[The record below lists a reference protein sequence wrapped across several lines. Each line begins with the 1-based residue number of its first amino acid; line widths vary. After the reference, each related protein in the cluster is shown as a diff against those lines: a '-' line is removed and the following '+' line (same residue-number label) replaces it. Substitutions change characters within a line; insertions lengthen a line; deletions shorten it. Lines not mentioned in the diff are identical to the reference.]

1 LRGHS
6 LSGWLGVAD
15 LPYALSLAVLQGILI
30 LCWALPAAVIPI
42 QALRLLGDAQAVS
55 ILFFAVSIVGV
66 AGAFVVPSIAHNL
79 GRRSIFVVGG
89 TCVVASSI
97 LLSLDDTIP
106 LIAGIAFRT
115 FGFLSLDVAFEIA
128 IMERIPRRDL
138 ARFEPARIFFMGIA
152 FLVGPWL
159 GVWLSLRVG
168 LWTPFALLAILTVLV
183 CVLTLRSG
191 LADQPK
197 GKRVGWR
204 SPNPLRFIPRFVR
217 QPWLRLA
224 WLLTFGRSA
233 WWTMFFI
240 YAPIYCVESG
250 LGEEMAGITLSAGS
264 AAILLVP
271 LFGRLGRRVG
281 LRPVLAIG
289 YLSTGLVTILIAVVA
304 DHPWTGVAF
313 ILAATVCA
321 ALIDAAGNA
330 LFMRA
335 VHPHERAE
343 MASVFMTYREVGQL
357 VPPGVFAMLLSVF
370 ALPVVFAA
378 SGVSMV
384 FLTYMTR
391 YIPRRY

>member
-1 LRGHS
+1 M
-6 LSGWLGVAD
+6 
-15 LPYALSLAVLQGILI
+15 LQGILI
-30 LCWALPAAVIPI
+30 LCWALPAAIIPI

-217 QPWLRLA
+217 QPRLRLA

-240 YAPIYCVESG
+240 YAPIFCVESG
-250 LGEEMAGITLSAGS
+250 LGEEMAGIILSAGS
-264 AAILLVP
+264 ATILLVP

-343 MASVFMTYREVGQL
+343 MASVFMTYREAGQL

-370 ALPVVFAA
+370 ALPVVFVA

>member
-1 LRGHS
+1 M
-6 LSGWLGVAD
+6 
-15 LPYALSLAVLQGILI
+15 LQGILI
-30 LCWALPAAVIPI
+30 LCWALPAAIIPI

-55 ILFFAVSIVGV
+55 ILFFAVSFVGV

-115 FGFLSLDVAFEIA
+115 FGFVSLEVAFEIA
-128 IMERIPRRDL
+128 IMERIPRRDI

-152 FLVGPWL
+152 FLIGPWL
-159 GVWLSLRVG
+159 GTWLSLRFEF
-168 LWTPFALLAILTVLV
+168 WTPFALLAILAVLV
-183 CVLTLRSG
+183 CVAILRSG
-191 LADQPK
+191 LADQPN
-197 GKRVGWR
+197 GQRVGWR
-204 SPNPLRFIPRFVR
+204 SPNPLRFIPRYMR
-217 QPWLRLA
+217 QPRLRLA
-224 WLLTFGRSA
+224 WLLAFGRSA

-240 YAPIYCVESG
+240 YVPIYCVESG

-289 YLSTGLVTILIAVVA
+289 YLSTGLVTIVIAAVA
-304 DHPWTGVAF
+304 DLPWLGVAF
-313 ILAATVCA
+313 FLAATVCA
-321 ALIDAAGNA
+321 ALIDTAGNA

-343 MASVFMTYREVGQL
+343 MASVFTTYRGAGQF

-370 ALPVVFAA
+370 ALPAVFVA

-384 FLTYMTR
+384 FLTFMTR

>member
-1 LRGHS
+1 
-6 LSGWLGVAD
+6 
-15 LPYALSLAVLQGILI
+15 
-30 LCWALPAAVIPI
+30 
-42 QALRLLGDAQAVS
+42 
-55 ILFFAVSIVGV
+55 
-66 AGAFVVPSIAHNL
+66 
-79 GRRSIFVVGG
+79 
-89 TCVVASSI
+89 
-97 LLSLDDTIP
+97 
-106 LIAGIAFRT
+106 
-115 FGFLSLDVAFEIA
+115 
-128 IMERIPRRDL
+128 
-138 ARFEPARIFFMGIA
+138 
-152 FLVGPWL
+152 
-159 GVWLSLRVG
+159 
-168 LWTPFALLAILTVLV
+168 
-183 CVLTLRSG
+183 
-191 LADQPK
+191 
-197 GKRVGWR
+197 
-204 SPNPLRFIPRFVR
+204 LRFIPRFVR
-217 QPWLRLA
+217 QPRLRLA

-240 YAPIYCVESG
+240 YAPIFCVESG
-250 LGEEMAGITLSAGS
+250 LGEEMAGIILSAGS

-343 MASVFMTYREVGQL
+343 MASVFMTYREAGQL

-370 ALPVVFAA
+370 ALPVVFVA

-384 FLTYMTR
+384 LLTYMTR

>member
-1 LRGHS
+1 MDIRS
-6 LSGWLGVAD
+6 LVG
-15 LPYALSLAVLQGILI
+15 AVLQGILI
-30 LCWALPAAVIPI
+30 LCWAFPAAIIPI

-191 LADQPK
+191 LADQPI

-217 QPWLRLA
+217 QPRLRLA

-240 YAPIYCVESG
+240 YAPIFCVESG
-250 LGEEMAGITLSAGS
+250 LGEEMAGIILSAGS

-343 MASVFMTYREVGQL
+343 MASVFMTYREAGQL

-370 ALPVVFAA
+370 ALPVVFVA

>member
-1 LRGHS
+1 MRGHS

-30 LCWALPAAVIPI
+30 LCWAFPAAIIPI

-79 GRRSIFVVGG
+79 GRQSIFVVGG

-191 LADQPK
+191 LADQPI

-217 QPWLRLA
+217 QPRLRLA

-240 YAPIYCVESG
+240 YAPIFCVESG
-250 LGEEMAGITLSAGS
+250 LGEEMAGIILSAGS

-281 LRPVLAIG
+281 LRSVLAIG

-343 MASVFMTYREVGQL
+343 MASVFMTYREAGQL

-370 ALPVVFAA
+370 ALPVVFVA

-384 FLTYMTR
+384 LLTYMTR